1 MIITKTPPSGS
12 ENLIKEIS
20 GRCGVSTAFAKLLVT
35 RGIKSA
41 EEAEKFIRPDKKNLH
56 DPFLFGA
63 MEVVTERIKSAK
75 ENGETV
81 VIYGDYDADGI
92 SATAIMYRGLKLFG
106 IDAYAV
112 VPERENGYGLTEGV
126 LERVLEEYCP
136 DLIITVDCGISA
148 YAEIEEL
155 KDLGV
160 DVIVTDHHEIPERIP
175 DCAVINCK
183 LGDGYPFDG
192 LCGAGVAYKVIRALI
207 GEEADKFLDL
217 VAVATVADSMPLTD
231 ENRILVSEGL
241 KLIKSGRCSKIIRA
255 ITESGGA
262 KELAAS
268 SLAYTVAPRV
278 NAAGRMGDAY
288 SALVAFTSDDN
299 FEIKILADKLNS
311 YNAARQT
318 ECDVLYK
325 AAKEKLKTKSPLSR
339 IIILYDESW
348 KSGIIGI
355 VAAKLME
362 EYSKPVILFTEKDGV
377 MHGSAR
383 SLGDI
388 NIFKSLTVVQDV
400 LESFGG
406 HAQAAGVTIKKENI
420 DVFEEKI
427 NEYIA
432 ETYDASA
439 FAKDIEVDGF
449 VTGKFKTELA
459 RELELLEP
467 CGVDNKRP
475 VFALNVADANA
486 EPLKYG
492 SPHVSFS
499 TPYIDLLYFNG
510 YDSLALLNSVN
521 EKTVV
526 FEPRLSVFN
535 DRETLKG
542 IVKSVSTVISDGDD
556 VKFSLYQNQL
566 SPAGE
571 GDGYE
576 KIDTAKAQEFID
588 EAAKEIYGT
597 VFVVNNPDSLKKYKR
612 LESFDREYLK
622 KTCKGDLN
630 VLCYGISTADFSE
643 YERVIFLDKP
653 LYMPIIGIKTYVNTE
668 LNGFD
673 ADGLKT
679 DRDTLIDAYL
689 ELKKI
694 AGGFADVKD
703 ACEKCGEKNE
713 KQLAL
718 AVKVF
723 EELGL
728 VVRINGKY
736 SVVGGKKCDINS
748 SVILNRVKNTIVVAP
763 R

>member
-1 MIITKTPPSGS
+1 MIKIKTPPQGS
-12 ENLIKEIS
+12 ENLIREIS
-20 GRCGVSTAFAKLLVT
+20 GRCGVSTAFAKLLAT

-41 EEAEKFIRPDKKNLH
+41 EEAEKFIRPDKKYLH

-63 MEVVTERIKSAK
+63 MEAVTERIKAAK
-75 ENGETV
+75 ENDETV

-92 SATAIMYRGLKLFG
+92 TATAIMYRGLKLFG
-106 IDAYAV
+106 INAYAV

-148 YAEIEEL
+148 CAEVEEL

-160 DVIVTDHHEIPERIP
+160 DVIVTDHHEIPDKIP
-175 DCAVINCK
+175 DCNVINCK

-192 LCGAGVAYKVIRALI
+192 LCGAGVAYKVIRALV

-217 VAVATVADSMPLTD
+217 VAVATIADSMPLAD

-262 KELAAS
+262 KDLGAS
-268 SLAYTVAPRV
+268 SLAYAVAPRV

-299 FEIKILADKLNS
+299 FEIKILAEKLNS

-325 AAKEKLKTKSPLSR
+325 SAKEKLKSKSPLSR
-339 IIILYDESW
+339 VIVLYDENW

-377 MHGSAR
+377 LHGSAR

-388 NIFKSLTVVQDV
+388 NIFRSLTAVQDV

-420 DVFEEKI
+420 DVFEKKI
-427 NEYIA
+427 NEYVA
-432 ETYDASA
+432 ENYDETA
-439 FAKDIEVDGF
+439 FVKDIEADGF
-449 VTGKFKTELA
+449 VTGKFSVSLA

-467 CGVDNKRP
+467 CGVDNRRP
-475 VFALNVADANA
+475 VFALNVAEANA
-486 EPLKYG
+486 APLKYG

-499 TPYIDLLYFNG
+499 TPFIDLLYFNG
-510 YDSLALLNSVN
+510 YDSLALLNSAS

-526 FEPRLSVFN
+526 FEPRLSTFN

-542 IVKSVSTVISDGDD
+542 IVKSVTTVIDDED
-556 VKFSLYQNQL
+556 VKLPLYRNQL
-566 SPAGE
+566 TDAE
-571 GDGYE
+571 ERDDYE

-588 EAAKEIYGT
+588 EATKEIYGT
-597 VFVVNNPDSLKKYKR
+597 IFVVNNPDSLKKYKR
-612 LESFDREYLK
+612 LESFERDFLK
-622 KTCKGDLN
+622 KTCKGNLN
-630 VLCYGISTADFSE
+630 VLCYGISTVDFNE
-643 YERVIFLDKP
+643 YERVVFLDKP
-653 LYMPIIGIKTYVNTE
+653 LYMPIIGIKAYVNTE

-673 ADGLKT
+673 AEGVKT
-679 DRDTLIDAYL
+679 DRDALLGSYL
-689 ELKKI
+689 EIKKI
-694 AGGFADVKD
+694 AGGFADEEE
-703 ACEKCGEKNE
+703 ACEKCGEKNI

-718 AVKVF
+718 AVSVF

-728 VVRINGKY
+728 LVRKNGKY
-736 SVVGGKKCDINS
+736 IIAGGKKCDINS
-748 SVILNRVKNTIVVAP
+748 SVILKRVKNYLK
-763 R
+763 

>member
-41 EEAEKFIRPDKKNLH
+41 EEAEKFIRPDKKYLH

-241 KLIKSGRCSKIIRA
+241 KLIKSGRCSKIVRA

-268 SLAYTVAPRV
+268 SLAYSVAPRV

-355 VAAKLME
+355 
-362 EYSKPVILFTEKDGV
+362 
-377 MHGSAR
+377 
-383 SLGDI
+383 
-388 NIFKSLTVVQDV
+388 
-400 LESFGG
+400 
-406 HAQAAGVTIKKENI
+406 
-420 DVFEEKI
+420 
-427 NEYIA
+427 
-432 ETYDASA
+432 
-439 FAKDIEVDGF
+439 
-449 VTGKFKTELA
+449 
-459 RELELLEP
+459 
-467 CGVDNKRP
+467 
-475 VFALNVADANA
+475 
-486 EPLKYG
+486 
-492 SPHVSFS
+492 
-499 TPYIDLLYFNG
+499 
-510 YDSLALLNSVN
+510 
-521 EKTVV
+521 
-526 FEPRLSVFN
+526 
-535 DRETLKG
+535 
-542 IVKSVSTVISDGDD
+542 
-556 VKFSLYQNQL
+556 
-566 SPAGE
+566 
-571 GDGYE
+571 
-576 KIDTAKAQEFID
+576 
-588 EAAKEIYGT
+588 
-597 VFVVNNPDSLKKYKR
+597 
-612 LESFDREYLK
+612 
-622 KTCKGDLN
+622 
-630 VLCYGISTADFSE
+630 
-643 YERVIFLDKP
+643 ERR
-653 LYMPIIGIKTYVNTE
+653 N
-668 LNGFD
+668 
-673 ADGLKT
+673 
-679 DRDTLIDAYL
+679 
-689 ELKKI
+689 
-694 AGGFADVKD
+694 
-703 ACEKCGEKNE
+703 
-713 KQLAL
+713 
-718 AVKVF
+718 
-723 EELGL
+723 
-728 VVRINGKY
+728 
-736 SVVGGKKCDINS
+736 
-748 SVILNRVKNTIVVAP
+748 
-763 R
+763 

>member
-41 EEAEKFIRPDKKNLH
+41 EEAEKFIRPDKKYLH
-56 DPFLFGA
+56 DPYLFSGMKA
-63 MEVVTERIKSAK
+63 VTERIKAAK

-92 SATAIMYRGLKLFG
+92 TATAIMYRGLKVFG

-136 DLIITVDCGISA
+136 DLIITVDCGISS

-160 DVIVTDHHEIPERIP
+160 DVIVTDHHEIPEQIP
-175 DCAVINCK
+175 DCTVVNCK

-192 LCGAGVAYKVIRALI
+192 LCGAGVAYKVISALV
-207 GEEADKFLDL
+207 GEEADNFLDL
-217 VAVATVADSMPLTD
+217 VAVATIADSMPLTD

-241 KLIKSGRCSKIIRA
+241 KLIKSGRCSKVIRA
-255 ITESGGA
+255 ICESGGA
-262 KELAAS
+262 KELVAS

-288 SALVAFTSDDN
+288 SALVAFTSEDN

-325 AAKEKLKTKSPLSR
+325 AAKEKLRTKSPLSR
-339 IIILYDESW
+339 IIVLYDKGW

-362 EYSKPVILFTEKDGV
+362 EYSKPVILFSEKDGV
-377 MHGSAR
+377 LHGSAR

-388 NIFKSLTVVQDV
+388 NIFKSLTAVQDV
-400 LESFGG
+400 LEAFGG

-420 DVFEEKI
+420 GVFEEKI

-432 ETYDASA
+432 KTYDATA

-449 VTGKFKTELA
+449 ITGKFKAELA
-459 RELELLEP
+459 RELELFEP
-467 CGVDNKRP
+467 CGVDNRRP
-475 VFALNVADANA
+475 VFALNVTEANA
-486 EPLKYG
+486 SPLKYG

-510 YDSLALLNSVN
+510 YDSLALLNSAN

-526 FEPRLSVFN
+526 FEPRLSTFN
-535 DRETLKG
+535 DRESLKG
-542 IVKSVSTVISDGDD
+542 IVKSVSAVIGDGED
-556 VKFSLYQNQL
+556 VKFSLYRNQL
-566 SPAGE
+566 SNADE
-571 GDGYE
+571 LETYE
-576 KIDTAKAQEFID
+576 KIDTAQAQKFID
-588 EAAKEIYGT
+588 EATKEIYGT

-612 LESFDREYLK
+612 LETFDREYLK
-622 KTCKGDLN
+622 KTCKGNLN
-630 VLCYGISTADFSE
+630 VLCYGISTVDFDE
-643 YERVIFLDKP
+643 YERVVFLDKP

-668 LNGFD
+668 LSGFD
-673 ADGLKT
+673 AEGLKT
-679 DRDTLIDAYL
+679 DRDALVGAYL
-689 ELKKI
+689 ELKNI
-694 AGGFADVKD
+694 AGGFTDVKE
-703 ACEKCGEKNE
+703 ACEKCGEKNA

-728 VVRINGKY
+728 LVQKNGKY
-736 SVVGGKKCDINS
+736 LVVGGKKCDINS
-748 SVILNRVKNTIVVAP
+748 SVILNRVKDYIK
-763 R
+763 